1 MNLRLH
7 HKQGLAL
14 QSRATE
20 ILYGGAAGGGK
31 SHLMRVAAII
41 WCIAIPGLQVYILR
55 MKYNDLL
62 KNHME
67 GPSGFPVLLAP
78 LIERKLVKINWS
90 DLSIEFRNGS
100 KIFLCHC
107 QHENNVTNYQ
117 GAEIHVLLIDEL
129 THFTEKIYRFLRG
142 RCRIGALQ
150 VPAQYAGLFPRIIC
164 GSNPGG
170 VGHNW
175 VKLAFI
181 DIAAPMAISQMPAP
195 EGGMWRQY
203 IPALLEDNPTLLV
216 NDPDYEAKLE
226 GLGDPIL
233 VRAMRLGDWNII
245 AGGMFDYLWNDG
257 GRRRV
262 HQIEPFP
269 IPASWYVDRSFDW
282 GDSKPFSVGWWA
294 ESDGTKAPNGI
305 VYPRKTLFRIGE
317 WYGWNGRAN
326 QGLKMLAPEIAKGVR
341 EREARLAYVE
351 AGRIKPGPADGAIY
365 NAGSIENTRSIADV
379 MAAEGVRWTVADK
392 SPGSRK
398 VGWQRLREYLSASLQ
413 EPMEKPGLFIFE
425 NCTQWIRTVPVLP
438 RDESDMDDVD
448 SDAEDHAGDETR
460 YRLLARRDQVGTMEF
475 LI

>member
-1 MNLRLH
+1 
-7 HKQGLAL
+7 
-14 QSRATE
+14 
-20 ILYGGAAGGGK
+20 
-31 SHLMRVAAII
+31 MRVAAIVF
-41 WCIAIPGLQVYILR
+41 CVAIPGLQVYIFR
-55 MKYNDLL
+55 RKYKDLL

-67 GPSGFPVLLAP
+67 GVSGLPSLLAP
-78 LIERKLVKINWS
+78 LIARKLVTINWS
-90 DLSIEFRNGS
+90 ELTIEFSNGS

-107 QHENNVTNYQ
+107 QHENNVINYQ
-117 GAEIHVLLIDEL
+117 GAEIHLLLIDEL

-142 RCRIGALQ
+142 RCRLGALPI
-150 VPAQYAGLFPRIIC
+150 PAEYSGLFPRIIC

-175 VKLAFI
+175 VKLSFI
-181 DIAAPMAISQMPAP
+181 DNAPPMQERQMPRD
-195 EGGMWRQY
+195 EGGMRRQY
-203 IPALLEDNPTLLV
+203 IPALLADNPTLLE

-262 HQIEPFP
+262 HQVAPFA

-294 ESDGTKAPNGI
+294 ESDGTQAPNGV
-305 VYPRKTLFRIGE
+305 VYPRKTLFRVAE

-326 QGLKMLAPEIAKGVR
+326 QGLKMLAPEIARGIR
-341 EREARLAYVE
+341 EREAKLGYGIAARVKA
-351 AGRIKPGPADGAIY
+351 GPADGAIY

-379 MAAEGVRWTVADK
+379 MAAEGVKWTVADK

-413 EPMEKPGLFIFE
+413 QPMEKPGLFVFE
-425 NCTQWIRTVPVLP
+425 GCTQWIRTVPVLP
-438 RDESDMDDVD
+438 RDEGDMDDVD

-460 YRLLARRDQVGTMEF
+460 YRLLARRDQVGQMEW